1 MNQAGFGAFT
11 RGELPYDVAKLVA
24 RPLLPVPTEVE
35 KQAAV
40 LVKNSE
46 ITYQN
51 SVIKIEQ
58 QGKLI
63 EIKNRLAS
71 RIAKAMKKTAKLR
84 LQALQAKHGLK
95 AADGT
100 VIRGSFDGDSMY
112 KELKA
117 LVNEAETEADVKAHL
132 KVVERLRD
140 TPMPDNCTS
149 QEWSKRMVEFNMSNQ
164 YIDVPY
170 GGNTV
175 RSNELASASRT
186 AAPAARPTA

>member
-1 MNQAGFGAFT
+1 M
-11 RGELPYDVAKLVA
+11 AKLVA

-71 RIAKAMKKTAKLR
+71 RIAKAMNKTAKLR
-84 LQALQAKHGLK
+84 LQALQAKHGLT

-117 LVNEAETEADVKAHL
+117 LVNEA
-132 KVVERLRD
+132 
-140 TPMPDNCTS
+140 
-149 QEWSKRMVEFNMSNQ
+149 
-164 YIDVPY
+164 
-170 GGNTV
+170 
-175 RSNELASASRT
+175 
-186 AAPAARPTA
+186 